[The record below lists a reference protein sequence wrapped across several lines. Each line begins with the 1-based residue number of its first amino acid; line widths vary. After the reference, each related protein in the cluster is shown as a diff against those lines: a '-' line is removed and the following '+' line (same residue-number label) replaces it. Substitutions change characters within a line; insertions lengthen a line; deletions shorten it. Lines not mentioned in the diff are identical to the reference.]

1 MNATR
6 VRALVTGYWADWHQ
20 PPPDALVN
28 APPDLVAAEFDR
40 RRKRFVERCA
50 ADVAECDRLE
60 AAVVAA
66 RGTTA

>member
-1 MNATR
+1 MNSYR
-6 VRALVTGYWADWHQ
+6 VRALVTEFWADWHQ
-20 PPPDALVN
+20 RPPDALVN

-66 RGTTA
+66 RGAS

>member
-1 MNATR
+1 MNAEK
-6 VRALVTGYWADWHQ
+6 VRALVTQAWADWHR

-28 APPDLVAAEFDR
+28 APPDLVAAELNR

-66 RGTTA
+66 REAT